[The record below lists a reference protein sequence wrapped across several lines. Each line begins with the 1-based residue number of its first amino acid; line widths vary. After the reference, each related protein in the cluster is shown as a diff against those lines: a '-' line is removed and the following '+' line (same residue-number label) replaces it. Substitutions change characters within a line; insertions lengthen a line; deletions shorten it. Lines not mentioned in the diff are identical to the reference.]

1 MSELLD
7 ATTADEVQSVLYRA
21 TERGLLRPSVQ
32 PEELAASASEFA
44 ELSFDDQKMTVAEL
58 INKNRLYVNASEVE
72 NADFGLS
79 ESDVAFTKSFYQKG
93 E

>member
-1 MSELLD
+1 MHFRGSIRYTNSSIFLLHQTIQTGKTSKTMTNND
-7 ATTADEVQSVLYRA
+7 KAVQA
-21 TERGLLRPSVQ
+21 
-32 PEELAASASEFA
+32 
-44 ELSFDDQKMTVAEL
+44 
-58 INKNRLYVNASEVE
+58 INWNRLYVNASEVE